1 MADAGAGVVR
11 ATAPAKL
18 NLGLAIAGRRSDGF
32 HELRSIFQTI
42 TLTDRLAL
50 RRRPAQGG
58 LPAVVLGKLTS
69 ADGRTAI
76 DDPGLAGADNLAVRA
91 VASTLSRIGSPG
103 EFSLS
108 LAKGIPA
115 ASGLGGASADAAAA
129 ILMTEAA
136 TGAVLSAG
144 ERLALA
150 AELGSDV
157 PFFLTGGTALVG
169 GRGERV
175 DSLSDAAPVT
185 FIVVFP
191 ALATPIV
198 RKTARL
204 FAALLPEDFDPGD
217 AVVEQAERLR
227 AGLPI
232 DPALLGN
239 GFSRALLALAPELG
253 DLQALIRAATG
264 RAAALSGAGPAHY
277 VVEPDPDRATR
288 QAAALR
294 QRLGDRAQVFVG
306 QPWRGPPSVERSERR
321 DPKWPG
327 RVEPTTP

>member
-1 MADAGAGVVR
+1 MADADAEVVG

-18 NLGLAIAGRRSDGF
+18 NLGLAIVGRRPDGF
-32 HELRSIFQTI
+32 HELRSIVQTI
-42 TLTDRLAL
+42 TLTDQLTL
-50 RRRPAQGG
+50 RRQPARPGQ
-58 LPAVVLGKLTS
+58 PAVALSELTS

-91 VASTLSRIGSPG
+91 VASTLSRVGSPG
-103 EFSLS
+103 NFSLT
-108 LAKGIPA
+108 LAKRIPS

-136 TGAVLSAG
+136 TGVALSSG

-175 DSLSDAAPVT
+175 DPLPDAAPLT

-191 ALATPIV
+191 TLTRPIV

-204 FAALLPEDFDPGD
+204 FAALVTADFDPGE
-217 AVVEQAERLR
+217 AVAEQAEGLR
-227 AGLPI
+227 SGRPI
-232 DPALLGN
+232 DPDLLGN
-239 GFSRALLALAPELG
+239 GFSRALLALTPELTE
-253 DLQALIRAATG
+253 LQVTIQSATG
-264 RAAALSGAGPAHY
+264 QAAALSGAGPAHY
-277 VVEPDPDRATR
+277 VVEPDADRAAR
-288 QAAALR
+288 QAATLR
-294 QRLGDRAQVFVG
+294 QRLGDRARVFVC
-306 QPWRGPPSVERSERR
+306 QQWRGPPSVERSE
-321 DPKWPG
+321 
-327 RVEPTTP
+327 